1 MLNIKLYN
9 LKYQVSQE
17 MLSFSSAIVW
27 INKIFQVQSIEL
39 PAKIATQLNYL
50 ANCSW
55 GPVCLD
61 STEIIVANTAP
72 HVHLALTVLIESL
85 PIAASLVW

>member
-27 INKIFQVQSIEL
+27 INKIYQVHSIEL
-39 PAKIATQLNYL
+39 PAKITTQLNYL
-50 ANCSW
+50 MFTW
-55 GPVCLD
+55 
-61 STEIIVANTAP
+61 
-72 HVHLALTVLIESL
+72 HLQF
-85 PIAASLVW
+85 W

>member
-9 LKYQVSQE
+9 VKYQVSQE

-50 ANCSW
+50 ANFSW